1 MTGSFTSEQLQRLYE
16 VSRAIHSTLESTEA
30 LRLIV
35 REAVSLMGAS
45 SGSLALVNP
54 TTGLL
59 EIATK
64 ALPAGWRTMASLCA

>member
-54 TTGLL
+54 TTGY
-59 EIATK
+59 
-64 ALPAGWRTMASLCA
+64 